1 MMNRVLITGGP
12 GTGKTSLINELK
24 RNGYNCSE
32 EIVRKITLTKRKE
45 GHKQYFLSNPLDFS
59 LQLFD
64 QRLTQYNKK
73 YDCDTIIYDRG
84 PIDVLAY
91 LDFKSILI
99 PKNLIKKSKKLSY
112 KYSFILNPW
121 KEIYV
126 NDDIRYETF
135 EECKKIHSSPIKF
148 NQVKNERYLK
158 VIDRL
163 KDIRNAQVA
172 FKSVN
177 GIYSSSFDELIKF
190 VDSAQFTIVQKRD
203 SSYMQYD
210 RVYRI
215 DMLREVIVIDTLGY
229 VSVKD
234 SLFSSNDSYKKMA
247 YVPIDGVD
255 EQFKLKADIIDKNGY
270 NVPVFEVRVSKDLIL
285 FDQSRDLITQEK
297 QTVSVD
303 GVNGPDIVLGSLSD
317 VSTNGN
323 WPTTF
328 DFERK

>member
-1 MMNRVLITGGP
+1 MKKFLQQLSEFIEKYRKQITYVLFLFSAVLVFAIYN
-12 GTGKTSLINELK
+12 SINA
-24 RNGYNCSE
+24 
-32 EIVRKITLTKRKE
+32 
-45 GHKQYFLSNPLDFS
+45 
-59 LQLFD
+59 
-64 QRLTQYNKK
+64 
-73 YDCDTIIYDRG
+73 
-84 PIDVLAY
+84 PI
-91 LDFKSILI
+91 
-99 PKNLIKKSKKLSY
+99 
-112 KYSFILNPW
+112 
-121 KEIYV
+121 E
-126 NDDIRYETF
+126 
-135 EECKKIHSSPIKF
+135 F
-148 NQVKNERYLK
+148 NMVKNERYLK

-177 GIYSSSFDELIKF
+177 GIYSNDFEELVKF

-215 DMLREVIVIDTLGY
+215 DMLREVIVVDTLGY

-234 SLFSSNDSYKKMA
+234 SLFSNTDSYKYMA
-247 YVPIDGVD
+247 SIPIQGID
-255 EQFKLKADIIDKNGY
+255 EKFKLKADIIDKNGY

-285 FDQSRDLITQEK
+285 FDQNKDLITQEK

>member
-1 MMNRVLITGGP
+1 MKKFLQQLSEFIEKYRKQITYVLFLFSAVLVFAIYNSINAP
-12 GTGKTSLINELK
+12 IEFNMVKT
-24 RNGYNCSE
+24 
-32 EIVRKITLTKRKE
+32 
-45 GHKQYFLSNPLDFS
+45 
-59 LQLFD
+59 
-64 QRLTQYNKK
+64 
-73 YDCDTIIYDRG
+73 
-84 PIDVLAY
+84 
-91 LDFKSILI
+91 
-99 PKNLIKKSKKLSY
+99 
-112 KYSFILNPW
+112 
-121 KEIYV
+121 
-126 NDDIRYETF
+126 
-135 EECKKIHSSPIKF
+135 
-148 NQVKNERYLK
+148 ERYLK

-177 GIYSSSFDELIKF
+177 GIYSNDFEELVKF

-215 DMLREVIVIDTLGY
+215 DMLREVIVVDTLGY

-234 SLFSSNDSYKKMA
+234 SLFSNTDSYKYMA
-247 YVPIDGVD
+247 SIPIEGID
-255 EQFKLKADIIDKNGY
+255 EKFKLKADIIDKNGY

-285 FDQSRDLITQEK
+285 FDQNKDLITQEK

>member
-1 MMNRVLITGGP
+1 MKKLLLQIADWTDKNRKYITYVL
-12 GTGKTSLINELK
+12 
-24 RNGYNCSE
+24 
-32 EIVRKITLTKRKE
+32 
-45 GHKQYFLSNPLDFS
+45 FS
-59 LQLFD
+59 LSLFLVY
-64 QRLTQYNKK
+64 Q
-73 YDCDTIIYDRG
+73 IYQ
-84 PIDVLAY
+84 
-91 LDFKSILI
+91 SI
-99 PKNLIKKSKKLSY
+99 N
-112 KYSFILNPW
+112 
-121 KEIYV
+121 
-126 NDDIRYETF
+126 
-135 EECKKIHSSPIKF
+135 SPIEF
-148 NQVKNERYLK
+148 NKVKNERYLK

-177 GIYSSSFDELIKF
+177 GTYSSSFDELIKF
-190 VDSAQFTIVQKRD
+190 VDSAQFTIIQKRD

-215 DMLREVIVIDTLGY
+215 DMLKEVVVIDTLGY
-229 VSVKD
+229 VSVRD
-234 SLFSSNDSYKKMA
+234 SLFSNNDSYKSMA
-247 YVPIDGVD
+247 FVPVDGVD
-255 EQFKLKADIIDKNGY
+255 EQFKIKADIIDKNGY

-285 FDQSRDLITQEK
+285 YDQIRDLIIQEK

>member
-1 MMNRVLITGGP
+1 MKKFLSQIAEM
-12 GTGKTSLINELK
+12 INK
-24 RNGYNCSE
+24 
-32 EIVRKITLTKRKE
+32 KRKSVTYLL
-45 GHKQYFLSNPLDFS
+45 YFFS
-59 LQLFD
+59 
-64 QRLTQYNKK
+64 
-73 YDCDTIIYDRG
+73 IILVFL
-84 PIDVLAY
+84 I
-91 LDFKSILI
+91 FQSIT
-99 PKNLIKKSKKLSY
+99 S
-112 KYSFILNPW
+112 
-121 KEIYV
+121 V
-126 NDDIRYETF
+126 G
-135 EECKKIHSSPIKF
+135 KF
-148 NQVKNERYLK
+148 NEVKNERYLE

-177 GIYSSSFDELIKF
+177 GIYSNDFDELIQF
-190 VDSAQFTIVQKRD
+190 IDSAEFTIVQKRD

-210 RVYRI
+210 RIYRI
-215 DMLREVIVIDTLGY
+215 DMLKEVVVIDTLGY

-234 SLFSSNDSYKKMA
+234 SLFSNNLSYKEMA
-247 YVPIDGVD
+247 MVPIEGIN
-255 EQFKLKADIIDKNGY
+255 EKFKLKADIIDKNGY

-285 FDQSRDLITQEK
+285 YDQIRDFVLQEK

>member
-1 MMNRVLITGGP
+1 M
-12 GTGKTSLINELK
+12 KK
-24 RNGYNCSE
+24 
-32 EIVRKITLTKRKE
+32 
-45 GHKQYFLSNPLDFS
+45 FLE
-59 LQLFD
+59 QLFEI
-64 QRLTQYNKK
+64 TEK
-73 YDCDTIIYDRG
+73 YRKQITYVLFFFSALLVFAIYQ
-84 PIDVLAY
+84 
-91 LDFKSILI
+91 SI
-99 PKNLIKKSKKLSY
+99 N
-112 KYSFILNPW
+112 
-121 KEIYV
+121 
-126 NDDIRYETF
+126 
-135 EECKKIHSSPIKF
+135 SPIEF
-148 NQVKNERYLK
+148 NKVKNERYLK

-177 GIYSSSFDELIKF
+177 GIYSNSFEELVKF

-210 RVYRI
+210 RIYRI

-234 SLFSSNDSYKKMA
+234 SLFSNTDSYKSMA
-247 YVPIDGVD
+247 SIPIEGIDD
-255 EQFKLKADIIDKNGY
+255 KFKLKADIIDKNGY

-285 FDQSRDLITQEK
+285 FDQNKDLITQEK

>member
-1 MMNRVLITGGP
+1 MKKFLQQLSEFIEKYRKQITYILFLFSAVLVFAIYN
-12 GTGKTSLINELK
+12 SINA
-24 RNGYNCSE
+24 
-32 EIVRKITLTKRKE
+32 
-45 GHKQYFLSNPLDFS
+45 
-59 LQLFD
+59 
-64 QRLTQYNKK
+64 
-73 YDCDTIIYDRG
+73 
-84 PIDVLAY
+84 PI
-91 LDFKSILI
+91 
-99 PKNLIKKSKKLSY
+99 
-112 KYSFILNPW
+112 
-121 KEIYV
+121 E
-126 NDDIRYETF
+126 
-135 EECKKIHSSPIKF
+135 F
-148 NQVKNERYLK
+148 NMVKNERYLK

-177 GIYSSSFDELIKF
+177 GIYSNDFEELVKF

-215 DMLREVIVIDTLGY
+215 DMLREVIVVDTLGY

-234 SLFSSNDSYKKMA
+234 SLFSNTDSYKSMA
-247 YVPIDGVD
+247 SIPIDGID
-255 EQFKLKADIIDKNGY
+255 EKFKLKADIIDKNGY

-285 FDQSRDLITQEK
+285 FDQNKDLITQEK

>member
-1 MMNRVLITGGP
+1 M
-12 GTGKTSLINELK
+12 KK
-24 RNGYNCSE
+24 
-32 EIVRKITLTKRKE
+32 
-45 GHKQYFLSNPLDFS
+45 FLQ
-59 LQLFD
+59 QLFEI
-64 QRLTQYNKK
+64 TEK
-73 YDCDTIIYDRG
+73 YRKQITYVLFFFSALLVFAIYQ
-84 PIDVLAY
+84 
-91 LDFKSILI
+91 SI
-99 PKNLIKKSKKLSY
+99 N
-112 KYSFILNPW
+112 
-121 KEIYV
+121 
-126 NDDIRYETF
+126 
-135 EECKKIHSSPIKF
+135 SPIEF
-148 NQVKNERYLK
+148 NKVKNERYLK

-177 GIYSSSFDELIKF
+177 GIYSNSFEELVKF

-210 RVYRI
+210 RIYRI

-234 SLFSSNDSYKKMA
+234 SLFSNTDSYKLMA
-247 YVPIDGVD
+247 YIPIEGIDD
-255 EQFKLKADIIDKNGY
+255 KFKLKADIIDKNGY

-285 FDQSRDLITQEK
+285 FDQNKDLITQEK